1 MNIAQIQSS
10 SVQVQQNSLSH
21 SGESNGL
28 FGNILSTNVAALQTT
43 TTKPNQAENMVTINS
58 NTLTSILAFLNIGSV
73 SELEQGEQL
82 TEEMLYTT
90 IPLEENPLLKELIG
104 LEEGQSLEQM
114 MSSLLSGMS
123 DEENVVSEDLLQQ
136 MEQLLAG
143 FNREDI
149 YTVMRNPSIE
159 SVLKLS
165 KLYTLM
171 KNYMDLS
178 EGQVQKIEQMEQS
191 IDKLTGRLQELL
203 QSIEKSSKNAAALFL
218 NRQAYLD
225 QLQSFQSQ
233 DAVRGSQS
241 KSLGMNNGLGNVP
254 KVEQYTVDTK
264 HSEKTSLHNPFI
276 NMSKVEQYVL
286 NTQNIKTNSD
296 SNSLVKSFENILSKA
311 QFSNQNGIQKLL
323 IKLNPEHLGS
333 LRVELVQRE
342 GAMIARIIASSHGAK
357 ELLDGQLQ
365 GLKQAFIQQNI
376 PVEKIELSQQFTNLS
391 QESHLK
397 REQFQQ
403 QHGNENA
410 EQATDNE
417 EFVDED
423 FQNTFEEAIL
433 QAKV

>member
-43 TTKPNQAENMVTINS
+43 TTKPNQAENMVTIDS

-123 DEENVVSEDLLQQ
+123 DEENVMSEDLLQQ

-218 NRQAYLD
+218 SRHSYSDSLKV
-225 QLQSFQSQ
+225 FQSQ
-233 DAVRGSQS
+233 MATGGIQPE
-241 KSLGMNNGLGNVP
+241 SLG
-254 KVEQYTVDTK
+254 
-264 HSEKTSLHNPFI
+264 LHNPFI

-342 GAMIARIIASSHGAK
+342 GVMIARIIASSHGAK

-417 EFVDED
+417 EVVDED